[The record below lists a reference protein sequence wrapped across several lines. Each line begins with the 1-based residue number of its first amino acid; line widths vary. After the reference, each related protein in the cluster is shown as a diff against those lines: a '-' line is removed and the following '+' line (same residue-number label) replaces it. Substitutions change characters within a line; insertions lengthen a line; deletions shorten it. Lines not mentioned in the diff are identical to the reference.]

1 MTEWWSELIRPEPAL
16 IDSVANCHVETFRVA
31 PTATRAKRGMT
42 CHSPE
47 REVSLLGRME
57 GEQ

>member
-1 MTEWWSELIRPEPAL
+1 MTEWQSELIRPEPAL
-16 IDSVANCHVETFRVA
+16 IDSGANCHVQTFRVT
-31 PTATRAKRGMT
+31 PTATGEKRGMT

-57 GEQ
+57 GE